1 MILAGWQPVTLID
14 YPGRVA
20 ATLFT
25 AGCNLRCP
33 FCHNPE
39 LVLPDRV
46 GAKMPL
52 DPERVL
58 EDLKV
63 RGNLLDGVVVT
74 GGEPT
79 LHDDLEALL
88 ESVRAL
94 GYFVKLDTNGTRPDV
109 VRGLIVRDLVDFV
122 AVDVKA
128 PKPRYAEFCGIPE
141 VVASVEETI
150 GLLKRGSVKVEFR
163 TTVAPGLTAG
173 DVEAIAEWIGPAPA
187 YVLQRFRVPPEPEKR
202 LLDPTWAGREALD
215 EAALRS
221 VWSRIADR
229 FETGGVRA

>member
-39 LVLPDRV
+39 LVLPDRFD
-46 GAKMPL
+46 AILPL

-58 EDLKV
+58 EDLKA

-79 LHDDLEALL
+79 LHDDLKVLL

-94 GYFVKLDTNGTRPDV
+94 GFLIKLDTNGTRPDV
-109 VRGLIVRDLVDFV
+109 VRGLIARDLVDFV
-122 AVDVKA
+122 ALDVKG
-128 PKPRYAEFCGIPE
+128 PKTRYAEFSG
-141 VVASVEETI
+141 VADAAAAVEETI
-150 GLLKRGSVKVEFR
+150 GLLKRASVKGEFR
-163 TTVAPGLTAG
+163 TTVAPGLTAD

-187 YVLQRFRVPPEPEKR
+187 YVLQRFRVPTEPEKR
-202 LLDPTWAGREALD
+202 LLDPTWAEREALD
-215 EAALRS
+215 EAVLRS
-221 VWSRIADR
+221 VWTRIADR
-229 FETGGVRA
+229 FETGGVRG